1 MVYIDLNMIRAG
13 VVNHPGQWKES
24 GFSEIQK
31 PPKRYAIIDYEL
43 ERVERVCGTEAIF
56 KEHIDSGLSKRWAEP
71 RGRDDRWSE
80 AIAVGS
86 LTFVEKIKGEL
97 GSKRRLTDLPRG
109 VDGFEWSPDSRRL
122 VVSTASLGATREED
136 AKRRGKGPKREPGSP
151 PESDYRYIDRLGYLF
166 NGTGFI
172 YDRVS
177 HLWLVDAESGDA
189 RRLTDGPTSEEEAAW
204 APDSH
209 VEHHRGDRRVVQI
222 GAARGHERIDELRD
236 DGRRRNGDGRERRR
250 FRSRCEK
257 SFW

>member
-1 MVYIDLNMIRAG
+1 MQLIAGRTAQEYNLRRATKGAFWEDRYHATAIEIDAHLHRCVVYIDLNMVRAG
-13 VVNHPGQWKES
+13 AVNHPGQWNEN
-24 GFSEIQK
+24 GFCEIQR
-31 PPKRYAIIDYEL
+31 PPKRYAIIDLRALSEL
-43 ERVERVCGTEAIF
+43 CGFEDIEGFQTAHRQWIEEALAR
-56 KEHIDSGLSKRWAEP
+56 ELSL
-71 RGRDDRWSE
+71 RDVRWSE

-86 LTFVEKIKGEL
+86 LAFIEKIKGEL

-177 HLWLVDAESGDA
+177 TSGSSMP
-189 RRLTDGPTSEEEAAW
+189 RAAT
-204 APDSH
+204 P
-209 VEHHRGDRRVVQI
+209 
-222 GAARGHERIDELRD
+222 GA
-236 DGRRRNGDGRERRR
+236 
-250 FRSRCEK
+250 
-257 SFW
+257 